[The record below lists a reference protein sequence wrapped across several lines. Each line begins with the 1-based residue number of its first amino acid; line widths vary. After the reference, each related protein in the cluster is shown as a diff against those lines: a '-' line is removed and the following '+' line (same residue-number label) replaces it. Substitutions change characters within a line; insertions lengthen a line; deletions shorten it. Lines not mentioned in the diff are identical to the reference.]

1 MYPINSIRC
10 PKSYSMCWV
19 IYCWTLYV
27 RIVDVSN
34 IYLNSNMVDNYV
46 ITVVK
51 WRELWP
57 LRLLFCDYLKVD
69 TGYIFQ
75 LVIDLIY

>member
-1 MYPINSIRC
+1 MDEFFNLIVNGRIIEFLKGICASPLYVRG
-10 PKSYSMCWV
+10 KCWV

-34 IYLNSNMVDNYV
+34 IYLISNVVDIFV

-51 WRELWP
+51 
-57 LRLLFCDYLKVD
+57 
-69 TGYIFQ
+69 
-75 LVIDLIY
+75 